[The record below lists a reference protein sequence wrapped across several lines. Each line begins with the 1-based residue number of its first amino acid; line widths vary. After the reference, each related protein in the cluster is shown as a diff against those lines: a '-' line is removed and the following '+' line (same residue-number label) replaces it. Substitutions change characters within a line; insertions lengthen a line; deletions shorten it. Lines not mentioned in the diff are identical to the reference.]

1 MDLETLKGFFRRSP
15 FIADLGVEPTEVQPG
30 VVTTQLPLQPRFLQ
44 HSGVVHAGVMA
55 TMADHTMGAAAQSM
69 AAAGRLVLTAELK
82 TSLLRTAKGDRLVC
96 EGRVLKPGRAISFT
110 EAEVWAESN
119 GQRTLVMKA
128 SATMALTTLPT

>member
-82 TSLLRTAKGDRLVC
+82 TSLLRTAKGDRWCAKVGC
-96 EGRVLKPGRAISFT
+96 SSPAAPSASPKPRCGP
-110 EAEVWAESN
+110 N
-119 GQRTLVMKA
+119 RTA
-128 SATMALTTLPT
+128 SARW